1 MQLFHCLPSPGYTML
16 QDLHP
21 AGYATN
27 DKIMSPSAS
36 KTNPD
41 IVLIGAGI
49 MSATLGV
56 LLKEL
61 NPSFKIEVLERLDS
75 VALESSD
82 AWNNAGTGHS
92 AFCELNYTPEHED
105 GSIQIKKAI
114 QIADQ
119 FEVSK
124 EFWSFLLQKK
134 YIRNPKEFITPVPH
148 ISFVWGEDNVEFLRK
163 RHEAMTKHYLF
174 EDMQYTEE
182 HGTLNEWMPLIMKG
196 RDASQPCAA
205 TRMDLGTDVNFG
217 TLTRKLFRYLF
228 DLPNVKFHL
237 AHEVRDLQKDDK
249 GRWNIEVKNLT
260 TGKKRNIQTKFIFIG
275 AGGGSLPLLE
285 KSDIPESKGYGGFPV
300 SGQWLICGNPD
311 VIAQHN
317 AKVYGKA
324 AVGSPPMSVPH
335 LDTRIIDGKKSLLFG
350 PYAGFSTKFLKNGSF
365 WDLPSSIKFSNIKPM
380 VMAGVHNLPLTK
392 YLIEQVSQSKEDR
405 LDALHEYMPTAV
417 MSDWTL
423 ETAGQRVQVIKK
435 NDEEGGVLEFGTE
448 VVSAAD
454 GSIAAL
460 LGASPGAST
469 AVAIMLDLLKR
480 CFPQQLQTA
489 EWQMKLRDIIPSYGQ
504 SLAENKELA
513 HETRKRTSEVLQL
526 V

>member
-1 MQLFHCLPSPGYTML
+1 
-16 QDLHP
+16 
-21 AGYATN
+21 
-27 DKIMSPSAS
+27 MSRTAS
-36 KTNPD
+36 KNNPD

-56 LLKEL
+56 MLKEL
-61 NPSFKIEVLERLDS
+61 HPSFTIEVLERLDS

-92 AFCELNYTPEHED
+92 AFCELNYTPENAD

-124 EFWSFLLQKK
+124 EFWSFLLQKN
-134 YIRNPKEFITPVPH
+134 YIRQPKEFITPVPH
-148 ISFVWGEDNVEFLRK
+148 ISFVWGDDNVEFLRK
-163 RHEAMTKHYLF
+163 RHEAMTQHHLF
-174 EDMQYTEE
+174 EDMQFTEA
-182 HGTLNEWMPLIMKG
+182 HDTLTQWMPLVMKG
-196 RDASQPCAA
+196 RDSAQPCAA
-205 TRMDLGTDVNFG
+205 TRMDVGTDVNFG

-237 AHEVRDLQKDDK
+237 AHEVRDLVKDDK
-249 GRWNIEVKNLT
+249 GNWNIEVKNLT
-260 TGKKRNIQTKFIFIG
+260 TGKKRTIQTKFIFIG

-300 SGQWLICGNPD
+300 SGQWLICNNPD

-317 AKVYGKA
+317 SKVYGKA

-335 LDTRIIDGKKSLLFG
+335 LDTRLIDGKKSLLFG

-365 WDLPSSIKFSNIKPM
+365 WDLPGSIKFSNIKPM

-392 YLIEQVSQSKEDR
+392 YLIEQVSQSPEDR
-405 LDALHEYMPTAV
+405 LDALHDYMPTAV
-417 MSDWTL
+417 MQDWTL
-423 ETAGQRVQVIKK
+423 ENAGQRVQVIKK
-435 NDEEGGVLEFGTE
+435 NEEEGGVLEFGTE

-480 CFPQQLQTA
+480 CFPDQLQTA
-489 EWQMKLRDIIPSYGQ
+489 AWQMKLREMIPSYGQ
-504 SLAENKELA
+504 SLADNKELA
-513 HETRKRTSEVLQL
+513 EATRNRTSEVLQL
-526 V
+526 DRS